1 MGFLI
6 FPLFILCYT
15 HYIWLN
21 VKNDF
26 TMEDSYV
33 DSAMINIWM
42 VPFYHFHEFPFK
54 SHIYEVLSAEEYN
67 YVLIIERWSE
77 SGLLSFKTLQI

>member
-1 MGFLI
+1 
-6 FPLFILCYT
+6 
-15 HYIWLN
+15 
-21 VKNDF
+21 
-26 TMEDSYV
+26 MEDTYV

-42 VPFYHFHEFPFK
+42 VPFYHFHEFLK
-54 SHIYEVLSAEEYN
+54 AIYMKFFCGEYN